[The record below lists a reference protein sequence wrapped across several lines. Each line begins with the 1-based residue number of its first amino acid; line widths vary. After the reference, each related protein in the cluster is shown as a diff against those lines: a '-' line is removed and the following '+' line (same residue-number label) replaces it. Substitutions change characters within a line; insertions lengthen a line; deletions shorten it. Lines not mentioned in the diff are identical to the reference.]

1 MTVSIKK
8 AATIACVVGAR
19 PNFVKMGPV
28 LAGLRNAD
36 PALRA
41 LLVHT
46 GQHYDRRMSDVFFEQ
61 LGLPEPDVHLEVGAG
76 TQGEQTARILE
87 RFEALLLAGDPRPSA
102 AVVVGDVTSTLACAL
117 AAVKVGVPVVHVEA
131 GLRSYDRTMPEEIN
145 RVVTDSV
152 SELLLVS
159 EPDGVDNLRKEGRPE
174 EAIRL
179 VGNVMIDVLLGRLA
193 EARRLDVLVRLGLQ
207 PAQYAVWTMH
217 RPSNVDAPDQ
227 LRAWVAAMTDISR
240 KLPIVF
246 PVHPRTRER
255 LVAAGAWD
263 ALGATSGVRLLEPLG
278 YMEFLCLTSQSRLL
292 MTDSGGLQEE
302 AAALGVP
309 CLTLRDTTERPI
321 TVTHGT
327 SMLIGRDTDLLRRL
341 VDEVVEGRYKRGS
354 SPPLWDG
361 RAGERI
367 GREIVEF
374 LARRTR
380 TVGPSRSPH
389 TSGPAGSTP

>member
-1 MTVSIKK
+1 MTESKLSRR
-8 AATIACVVGAR
+8 TIACVVGAR

-28 LAGLRNAD
+28 LAGLRSAD
-36 PALRA
+36 PELRP

-46 GQHYDRRMSDVFFEQ
+46 GQHYDRKMSDVFFEQ

-87 RFEALLLAGDPRPSA
+87 RFEALLLAADPRPA
-102 AVVVGDVTSTLACAL
+102 AVVVVGDVTSTLACTL

-159 EPDGVDNLRKEGRPE
+159 EPDGIDNLRKEGRPD

-179 VGNVMIDVLLGRLA
+179 VGNVMIDVLLLRLA
-193 EARRLDVLVRLGLQ
+193 EARSLDVPARLGLQ
-207 PAQYAVWTMH
+207 AGGYAVWTMH
-217 RPSNVDAPDQ
+217 RPSNVDAADQ
-227 LRAWVAAMTDISR
+227 LRAWVDAMVDIAR
-240 KLPIVF
+240 RLPTVF
-246 PVHPRTRER
+246 PVHPRTKDR
-255 LVAAGAWD
+255 LIAAGLWD
-263 ALGATSGVRLLEPLG
+263 ALASAAGVRLLDPLG
-278 YMEFLCLTSQSRLL
+278 YLEFLCLTSQSRLL

-309 CLTLRDTTERPI
+309 CLTLRDSTERPI

-327 SMLIGRDTDLLRRL
+327 STLIGHDADLLRRV
-341 VDEVVEGRYKRGS
+341 VDEVLAGRYKRGAA
-354 SPPLWDG
+354 PPLWDG

-367 GREIVEF
+367 GREIVDF
-374 LARRTR
+374 LARRGRANPPDRRADQPT
-380 TVGPSRSPH
+380 
-389 TSGPAGSTP
+389 

>member
-1 MTVSIKK
+1 MTAPNKSSRTV
-8 AATIACVVGAR
+8 ACVVGAR

-28 LAGLRNAD
+28 LAGLRAAD
-36 PALRA
+36 PELRA
-41 LLVHT
+41 ILVHT

-61 LGLPEPDVHLEVGAG
+61 LGLPEPDVHLDVGAG

-87 RFEALLLAGDPRPSA
+87 RFESLLLSRNPRPA
-102 AVVVGDVTSTLACAL
+102 ATVVVGDVTSTLACAL
-117 AAVKVGVPVVHVEA
+117 ASVKIGVPVIHVEA

-145 RVVTDSV
+145 RVVTDSI

-159 EPDGVDNLRKEGRPE
+159 EPDGVDNLRKEGRPDG
-174 EAIRL
+174 AIRL

-193 EARRLDVLVRLGLQ
+193 EARNLDVLARLGLK
-207 PAQYAVWTMH
+207 PGEYAVWTMH
-217 RPSNVDAPDQ
+217 RPSNVDDPQQ
-227 LRAWVAAMTDISR
+227 LRAWVAAIGDIAP

-255 LVAAGAWD
+255 LASAGSWEGLAAVP
-263 ALGATSGVRLLEPLG
+263 GVRLLEPFG

-321 TVTHGT
+321 TVSHGT
-327 SMLIGRDTDLLRRL
+327 STLVGRDTELLRRA
-341 VDEVVEGRYKRGS
+341 VDEILSGRYKRGAA
-354 SPPLWDG
+354 PPLWDG
-361 RAGERI
+361 LAGRRV
-367 GREIVEF
+367 GREIVDF
-374 LARRTR
+374 LARPRQ
-380 TVGPSRSPH
+380 SQ
-389 TSGPAGSTP
+389 PAGSKPA

>member
-1 MTVSIKK
+1 MTVTTKREE
-8 AATIACVVGAR
+8 TIACVVGAR

-28 LAGLRNAD
+28 LAGLRAAD
-36 PALRA
+36 PALRP

-61 LGLPEPDVHLEVGAG
+61 LGLPEPDVHLDVGAG

-87 RFEALLLAGDPRPSA
+87 RFEALLLAGEPRPAA

-174 EAIRL
+174 ESIRL

-193 EARRLDVLVRLGLQ
+193 EARKLDVPARLGLE
-207 PAQYAVWTMH
+207 AGKYAVWTMH

-227 LRAWVAAMTDISR
+227 LRAWAAAMTDIAER
-240 KLPIVF
+240 LPIVF
-246 PVHPRTRER
+246 PVHPRTKQR
-255 LVAAGAWD
+255 LAAAGAWD
-263 ALGATSGVRLLEPLG
+263 GLAAAPGLRLLEPLG
-278 YMEFLCLTSQSRLL
+278 YLEFLCLTSQSRLL

-327 SMLIGRDTDLLRRL
+327 SKLIGRDVGLLRRT
-341 VDEVVEGRYKRGS
+341 VDEVLSGRYKLGAA
-354 SPPLWDG
+354 PPLWDG

-367 GREIVEF
+367 GREIVNF
-374 LARRTR
+374 LARRSR
-380 TVGPSRSPH
+380 EAAPRRPS
-389 TSGPAGSTP
+389 